1 MLTLS
6 IAAVLLAAT
15 APAFAAQEA
24 DARVTEVVETSDGYK
39 CRAQDLP
46 ELSLSHSWRGGDRS
60 ATWEGRAR
68 EAGNGDPRIRIAF
81 APQVDRPSVAV
92 ASIPGFQFD
101 MRRAPLRAQA
111 KSAQLRLDG
120 IPNATRLDV
129 EGSASWFSVIVVE
142 RQREELAARLMSVSI
157 VDIDLV
163 DASGAPLG
171 RFSWDIR
178 RLRRTED
185 MLQVINWSCR

>member
-1 MLTLS
+1 MLILS
-6 IAAVLLAAT
+6 IAALLLSQPLSAV
-15 APAFAAQEA
+15 AQEA
-24 DARVTEVVETSDGYK
+24 DARVTDVVETADGYR
-39 CRAQDLP
+39 CRAQDMP
-46 ELSLSHSWRGGDRS
+46 ELSLSHSWRGADRS

-68 EAGNGDPRIRIAF
+68 EAGTGDPRIRIGF
-81 APQVDRPSVAV
+81 TPQVDRPSVAV

-101 MRRAPLRAQA
+101 MRRAPLRAPA

-129 EGSASWFSVIVVE
+129 EGDARWFSVIVVE

-163 DASGAPLG
+163 DATGAPLG

-178 RLRRTED
+178 RLRRAEEA
-185 MLQVINWSCR
+185 LQVINWSCR